1 MKIIITESQLYNLIP
16 NELKRRMSPDDF
28 EDLDKIIKHNM
39 NEFIYLNDTFEEYLR
54 WTLGDSLNHFV
65 TEYKSDDIDM
75 GEDDWHDK
83 LNERLR
89 LYWDLIYFLR
99 KKYYE
104 EFRETYDNF
113 WKFRNPSNS

>member
-28 EDLDKIIKHNM
+28 EDLDKIIKQNM
-39 NEFIYLNDTFEEYLR
+39 NESIYLNDTFEEYLR

-65 TEYKSDDIDM
+65 TEYKSDDIGIDE
-75 GEDDWHDK
+75 EDWLDK

-89 LYWDLIYFLR
+89 LYQDLIYFLR

-113 WKFRNPSNS
+113 WKFRNPSSN